1 MAQLIKLIKKVF
13 TNLYF
18 LFFLNG
24 FILASLLH
32 VLNEDIYEKKLF
44 NSIAKKIRT
53 ELGNENKDSFLL
65 RSLHMTYQLQVDRQP
80 VFGDML
86 ESNKTE
92 FIHSATTD
100 LMTAYGACG
109 SYSIV
114 LARILKANNCKV
126 RIGQMK
132 VNGKFGG
139 HIVVET
145 EINNKWIIV
154 DPMFNIAFIKPDGR
168 FADFKEVHNNWV
180 FYKKQVPA
188 NYDTTYKY
196 EGIRYTN
203 WDKIPIVLPAFKK
216 LLDLTIGQEKTD
228 KLSLRPYLLR
238 AYHILFVFGCFLYG
252 ILSIST
258 LWLIRKRKYYN
269 GIKTN

>member
-1 MAQLIKLIKKVF
+1 MVHPIKVIKRIF

-24 FILASLLH
+24 FVVASLLFF
-32 VLNEDIYEKKLF
+32 LKEDIYEKELF
-44 NSIAKKIRT
+44 SSIAQKIRND
-53 ELGNENKDSFLL
+53 LGNENKDSFLL
-65 RSLHMTYQLQVDRQP
+65 RSLHMAYELQVSRQP
-80 VFGDML
+80 IFGAQPIDR
-86 ESNKTE
+86 ESD
-92 FIHSATTD
+92 FFHSATTD

-114 LARILKANNCKV
+114 LARILKANNCNV

-139 HIVVET
+139 HMVVET

-154 DPMFNIAFIKPDGR
+154 DPTFNVVFIKPDGGL
-168 FADFKEVHNNWV
+168 ANYKDVHNNWA

-196 EGIRYTN
+196 DGMRYAN
-203 WDKIPIVLPAFKK
+203 WDKVPIVLPTFKK
-216 LLDLTIGQEKTD
+216 LLDLTIGKEKADT
-228 KLSLRPYLLR
+228 LSLRPYLLR
-238 AYHILFVFGCFLYG
+238 AYHILFMFGTFLYI
-252 ILSIST
+252 ILTVST
-258 LWLIRKRKYYN
+258 LWLIKKR
-269 GIKTN
+269 IVS